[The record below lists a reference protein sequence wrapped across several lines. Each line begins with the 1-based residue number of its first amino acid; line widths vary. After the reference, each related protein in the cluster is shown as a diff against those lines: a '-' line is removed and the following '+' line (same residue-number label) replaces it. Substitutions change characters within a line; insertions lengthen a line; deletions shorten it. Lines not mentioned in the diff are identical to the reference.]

1 MLQAVKSLFR
11 KKRPLYLFT
20 IYTVNLQRSQI
31 YNYFLKAFFFFCRWF
46 FQIRMSSS
54 IKMRCKKRQLIGEDF
69 SLGDSY
75 CYQGELDTE
84 KAAPRNHLLLFLC
97 CSPQ

>member
-1 MLQAVKSLFR
+1 
-11 KKRPLYLFT
+11 
-20 IYTVNLQRSQI
+20 
-31 YNYFLKAFFFFCRWF
+31 
-46 FQIRMSSS
+46 
-54 IKMRCKKRQLIGEDF
+54 MRCKKRQLIGEDF